1 MRQILLLPLA
11 ALLAMPVFSQTP
23 ADTTLTIRNIEIQG
37 TRFAGLSE
45 RGGMKILRV
54 DNNLSSVTNTAADA
68 FRQLPSVIT
77 DMEGAVTYRGSGN
90 VGMLVDGVPYGL
102 LEEYS
107 GDVLIQLPAL
117 FFNQI
122 SLGAFPPINAVP
134 DGDVGILNLVPG
146 ASLDIYINVIGFV
159 YVTILFTYYKWYMA
173 PISNKCAILLMV
185 VGGLIIFGW
194 NLLLSV
200 VWRIWNMN
208 PDRILN
214 YINPVQK
221 EWALPILA
229 ISFGVFVLFT
239 RLHFSSRIVNR
250 CAQSAFAVYLITE
263 QHYFRDEI
271 LWRYITL
278 GGIYRSR
285 YAIGIA
291 LVVVIGIVAA
301 AIMLDFVRQFLFW
314 RTVDRHKGRLFEWV
328 WDRAWRIVGEF
339 KTNYVAYKSVNKE

>member
-134 DGDVGILNLVPG
+134 DGDVGILNLVPRMYG
-146 ASLDIYINVIGFV
+146 TGDSPL
-159 YVTILFTYYKWYMA
+159 YVTLGA
-173 PISNKCAILLMV
+173 
-185 VGGLIIFGW
+185 GW
-194 NLLLSV
+194 NERYNAGAVLNLHPGKFHINAKYNYRREYRERSFSKSTATAKNRTEMNNNATARPDVHVADMKVDYDLSAK
-200 VWRIWNMN
+200 
-208 PDRILN
+208 DRIT
-214 YINPVQK
+214 VHGMD
-221 EWALPILA
+221 ALTTGY
-229 ISFGVFVLFT
+229 ST
-239 RLHFSSRIVNR
+239 R
-250 CAQSAFAVYLITE
+250 
-263 QHYFRDEI
+263 
-271 LWRYITL
+271 
-278 GGIYRSR
+278 
-285 YAIGIA
+285 
-291 LVVVIGIVAA
+291 
-301 AIMLDFVRQFLFW
+301 
-314 RTVDRHKGRLFEWV
+314 KGS
-328 WDRAWRIVGEF
+328 
-339 KTNYVAYKSVNKE
+339 K

>member
-134 DGDVGILNLVPG
+134 DGDVGILNLVPRMYG
-146 ASLDIYINVIGFV
+146 TGDSPL
-159 YVTILFTYYKWYMA
+159 YVTLGA
-173 PISNKCAILLMV
+173 
-185 VGGLIIFGW
+185 GW
-194 NLLLSV
+194 NERYNAGAVLNLHPGKFHINAKYNYRREYRERSFSKSTATAKNRTEMNNNATARPDVHVADMKVDYDLSAK
-200 VWRIWNMN
+200 
-208 PDRILN
+208 DRITVPKRIGTMRFRRIKVFIP
-214 YINPVQK
+214 YSTIIISRMMRIMISRMR
-221 EWALPILA
+221 ILKTG
-229 ISFGVFVLFT
+229 I
-239 RLHFSSRIVNR
+239 SSRR
-250 CAQSAFAVYLITE
+250 ITNLSTI
-263 QHYFRDEI
+263 RNIIISGD
-271 LWRYITL
+271 LDMGRRSMV
-278 GGIYRSR
+278 GISS
-285 YAIGIA
+285 
-291 LVVVIGIVAA
+291 LVI
-301 AIMLDFVRQFLFW
+301 
-314 RTVDRHKGRLFEWV
+314 
-328 WDRAWRIVGEF
+328 
-339 KTNYVAYKSVNKE
+339 

>member
-23 ADTTLTIRNIEIQG
+23 ADTTLTIRNIELQG

-122 SLGAFPPINAVP
+122 SLGAFLRLMRCRMVMWAYSIWCLVCMEREIPLYMLRLGR
-134 DGDVGILNLVPG
+134 DGM
-146 ASLDIYINVIGFV
+146 SDI
-159 YVTILFTYYKWYMA
+159 T
-173 PISNKCAILLMV
+173 
-185 VGGLIIFGW
+185 
-194 NLLLSV
+194 
-200 VWRIWNMN
+200 
-208 PDRILN
+208 
-214 YINPVQK
+214 Q
-221 EWALPILA
+221 E
-229 ISFGVFVLFT
+229 
-239 RLHFSSRIVNR
+239 
-250 CAQSAFAVYLITE
+250 
-263 QHYFRDEI
+263 
-271 LWRYITL
+271 RY
-278 GGIYRSR
+278 
-285 YAIGIA
+285 
-291 LVVVIGIVAA
+291 
-301 AIMLDFVRQFLFW
+301 
-314 RTVDRHKGRLFEWV
+314 
-328 WDRAWRIVGEF
+328 
-339 KTNYVAYKSVNKE
+339 

>member
-45 RGGMKILRV
+45 RGEMKILRV

-134 DGDVGILNLVPG
+134 DGDAGILNLVPRMYG
-146 ASLDIYINVIGFV
+146 TGDSPL
-159 YVTILFTYYKWYMA
+159 YVTLGA
-173 PISNKCAILLMV
+173 
-185 VGGLIIFGW
+185 GW
-194 NLLLSV
+194 N
-200 VWRIWNMN
+200 
-208 PDRILN
+208 
-214 YINPVQK
+214 
-221 EWALPILA
+221 E
-229 ISFGVFVLFT
+229 
-239 RLHFSSRIVNR
+239 H
-250 CAQSAFAVYLITE
+250 ITQE
-263 QHYFRDEI
+263 
-271 LWRYITL
+271 RY
-278 GGIYRSR
+278 
-285 YAIGIA
+285 
-291 LVVVIGIVAA
+291 
-301 AIMLDFVRQFLFW
+301 
-314 RTVDRHKGRLFEWV
+314 
-328 WDRAWRIVGEF
+328 
-339 KTNYVAYKSVNKE
+339 

>member
-122 SLGAFPPINAVP
+122 SFGHFLRLMRCRMVTRAYSIWCLVCMEREIPLYMLRLGR
-134 DGDVGILNLVPG
+134 DGM
-146 ASLDIYINVIGFV
+146 SDI
-159 YVTILFTYYKWYMA
+159 T
-173 PISNKCAILLMV
+173 
-185 VGGLIIFGW
+185 
-194 NLLLSV
+194 
-200 VWRIWNMN
+200 
-208 PDRILN
+208 
-214 YINPVQK
+214 Q
-221 EWALPILA
+221 E
-229 ISFGVFVLFT
+229 
-239 RLHFSSRIVNR
+239 
-250 CAQSAFAVYLITE
+250 
-263 QHYFRDEI
+263 
-271 LWRYITL
+271 RY
-278 GGIYRSR
+278 
-285 YAIGIA
+285 
-291 LVVVIGIVAA
+291 
-301 AIMLDFVRQFLFW
+301 
-314 RTVDRHKGRLFEWV
+314 
-328 WDRAWRIVGEF
+328 
-339 KTNYVAYKSVNKE
+339 